1 MNLQNLISV
10 LSEQELNLKKL
21 LEIINEKKECL
32 VNNKYERLNEVVAL
46 EEHNLL
52 SIQITEENRL
62 KIMQDLF
69 NQYNIDNER
78 YKLEILVSE
87 LNGKV
92 DLKILNEITEGE
104 KRIKNTINEINRV
117 NHLNLVLIQQS
128 RSLINDTI
136 KAVINTSKRSILDRK
151 A

>member
-1 MNLQNLISV
+1 M
-10 LSEQELNLKKL
+10 
-21 LEIINEKKECL
+21 